1 MLGGHAGG
9 FIPSLRLNEAITA
22 EHVFLLGPDGATYGA
37 VERDQALWFAIDQGL
52 DLVEIGPNATPPVA
66 KALDYQKYLYEKEK
80 QARKQRAATRGAGG
94 VKEVKLGYKT
104 GVGDVE
110 TKARRAIEFFD
121 KGNRVKV
128 FMILR
133 GREQSF
139 GPQALERIEA
149 FRQRVNA
156 VYDQTPN
163 RQGNRIITIL
173 KRTK

>member
-1 MLGGHAGG
+1 M
-9 FIPSLRLNEAITA
+9 NEAITA
-22 EHVFLLGPDGATYGA
+22 EQLFLIGPDGSTYGI
-37 VERDQALWFAIDQGL
+37 VERDQALWFALDQGL
-52 DLVEIGPNATPPVA
+52 DLVEIGPNANPPVA
-66 KALDYQKYLYEKEK
+66 KAIDYQKFLYDKEK
-80 QARKQRAATRGAGG
+80 QARKQRVSQRGAGG

-104 GVGDVE
+104 GAGDVE
-110 TKARRAIEFFD
+110 TKARRAVEFLD

-149 FRQRVNA
+149 FRLRVNA
-156 VYDQTPN
+156 QYDQSPN

-173 KRTK
+173 KRVK